1 MGLRDMYS
9 AGDIIE
15 YEGAGATTSCQ
26 SRARM
31 PVDGTRRTRRY
42 IGAECVTMDGPS
54 PFLTVVAYGDRRG
67 ADAHP
72 RSPCPIGVKS
82 WRIRTTK
89 CS

>member
-26 SRARM
+26 SRAR
-31 PVDGTRRTRRY
+31 R
-42 IGAECVTMDGPS
+42 AECVTMDGPS